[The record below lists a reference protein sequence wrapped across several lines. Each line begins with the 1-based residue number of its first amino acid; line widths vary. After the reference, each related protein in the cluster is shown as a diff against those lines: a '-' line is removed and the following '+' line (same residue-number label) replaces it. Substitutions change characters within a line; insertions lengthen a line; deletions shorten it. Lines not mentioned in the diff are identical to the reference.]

1 MKIAV
6 PVVGDKLC
14 LHFGHCEKFAMV
26 DVDTGAKT
34 ILKREDVVPPPHQP
48 GVLPGWLHDQGAE
61 MIFAGGMGV
70 RAQDLFTQMGI
81 KVMVGAPP
89 ATPEEVIN
97 AWLDG
102 TLNLGDNVCD
112 H

>member
-1 MKIAV
+1 MSNSGLSA
-6 PVVGDKLC
+6 
-14 LHFGHCEKFAMV
+14 HYRHCEQFTLNNA
-26 DVDTGAKT
+26 DEGRGE
-34 ILKREDVVPPPHQP
+34 ILARELVPSPGQQP
-48 GVLPGWLHDQGAE
+48 GMLPGWLQNQGAE

-89 ATPEEVIN
+89 SKPEDVIN
-97 AWLDG
+97 AWLNG
-102 TLNLGDNVCD
+102 TLTLGENVCD